1 MFDLSGQVALITGSS
16 RGIGLAAA
24 QALGRQGA
32 TVIINGRD
40 PAVLE
45 QAREGLASQ
54 GIHAL
59 ALPFDITDIDQAVQA
74 VDEVSKTVEKID
86 ILFSNA
92 GVQHREKLLTFP
104 LPDFERVVFA
114 NLTAQWALGRHIA
127 RGMDARGYGRIIF
140 TGSITA
146 LLGRREITAYTAAK
160 AAMHGLVRQWAAE
173 LAESGI
179 TVNAIAPGY
188 IKTELTTKLWNDP
201 EFTAWLENRV
211 PLKKWGD
218 PDDIAAALVFL
229 AARESR
235 FVTGQVLVVDGGMSS
250 SM

>member
-24 QALGRQGA
+24 RALGRQGA

-40 PAVLE
+40 PASLTL
-45 QAREGLASQ
+45 ARDHLVSL
-54 GIHAL
+54 GIETFV
-59 ALPFDITDIDQAVQA
+59 LPFDITDINESTQA
-74 VDEVSKTVEKID
+74 VDAISKQVGKID
-86 ILFSNA
+86 IFFSNA
-92 GVQHREKLLTFP
+92 GIQHREKLLDFP
-104 LPDFERVVFA
+104 LSDFERVVFA

-127 RGMDARGYGRIIF
+127 VGMHGRGYGRIIF

-146 LLGRREITAYTAAK
+146 LLGRREVTAYTAAK
-160 AAMHGLVRQWAAE
+160 AAMHGIVRQWASE
-173 LAESGI
+173 LSASGI
-179 TVNAIAPGY
+179 TVNAVAPGY
-188 IKTELTTKLWNDP
+188 IKTELTTSLWHDP
-201 EFTAWLENRV
+201 EFTTWLESRV
-211 PLKKWGD
+211 PVGQWGD

-235 FVTGQVLVVDGGMSS
+235 FITGQVLVVDGGLSS